1 MLRFFT
7 ATFLLFTQTVSAQQ
21 IEALNLRCEY
31 KTNPLGIEAAALRLS
46 WELHSNQRNVLQT
59 AYRILVSDNSEAL
72 KRNVGN
78 VWDSKKVASDASI
91 QVPYTGKP
99 LQPTKTYYWKVM
111 VWGNK
116 NNVSAWSKEANWQMG
131 LLTAADWKGAQ
142 WIAYDKIPD
151 SLVDVLPLGS
161 KGDKYLGNNTL
172 PLLRKYFTI
181 RKPVKKAT
189 MFISG
194 LGHFEM
200 SLNGKKVGDHF
211 LDPGW
216 TKYDKQALYVPFDL
230 TEQLQQGANA
240 IGVMLGNG
248 FYYIPPV
255 KERYRKLK
263 VAFGYP
269 KMICRLAIEYSDGSS
284 EDIVSDASWKAAKSP
299 IVFSSI
305 YGGED
310 YDANREQP
318 GWDTPNFND
327 QSWHAALIVDGPST
341 LNSQM
346 PEPVKV
352 METFTPKKVT
362 QPQPNV
368 WVYDLG
374 QNASGIPQI
383 TVQGKKGDTIR
394 ITPAEL
400 LKEDGTAN
408 QRASGSPYY
417 LTYVLK
423 GNGTETWQP
432 RFTYYGFRYVQING
446 GVPQGE
452 TNTQNLPV
460 VMEVKGQHIRNAAN
474 RIGTFT
480 SSNELFN
487 RTNTLIDW
495 AIKSNMVSVFTDCP
509 HREKLGWLEQ
519 DHLMGNSV
527 RFNYDVANL
536 CRKLLTDMRYS
547 QTDEGLI
554 PEIAPEYVQFDWGGD
569 MFRDSPEWGS
579 AGIILPWYLYQWYGD
594 KQVLA
599 ENYSMMQRY
608 IAYLKTKANGHI
620 LKQGLGDWYDIG
632 PKPPGVS
639 QLTPMGVTGTA
650 TFYYDLNILS
660 KIAQLLGKPQDA
672 SGYQNLAVDVKQ
684 AFNDTFF
691 NKETK
696 QYANGS
702 QTANAMA
709 VYMKLVEPQY
719 KDAVVENIVKDI
731 RSRNNSL
738 TAGDIGYRYLL
749 RVLND
754 EGRSNVIFD
763 MNSRSDV
770 PGYGYQLAKGATALT
785 ESWQAF
791 PTASNN
797 HFMLGHLMEWFY
809 DGLAGIKQA
818 ENSKA
823 YKNIVIRPEVVGDV
837 THAKATYQSPYGI
850 IVSEWKKENDRF
862 ELATEIPANTTAI
875 LFIPATRT
883 AQISENGVLLKN
895 KKDIK
900 FDGIKD
906 GRAIV
911 TVGSGR
917 YTFTVSG
924 ADKITAK

>member
-1 MLRFFT
+1 
-7 ATFLLFTQTVSAQQ
+7 
-21 IEALNLRCEY
+21 
-31 KTNPLGIEAAALRLS
+31 
-46 WELHSNQRNVLQT
+46 
-59 AYRILVSDNSEAL
+59 
-72 KRNVGN
+72 
-78 VWDSKKVASDASI
+78 
-91 QVPYTGKP
+91 
-99 LQPTKTYYWKVM
+99 
-111 VWGNK
+111 
-116 NNVSAWSKEANWQMG
+116 
-131 LLTAADWKGAQ
+131 
-142 WIAYDKIPD
+142 
-151 SLVDVLPLGS
+151 
-161 KGDKYLGNNTL
+161 
-172 PLLRKYFTI
+172 
-181 RKPVKKAT
+181 
-189 MFISG
+189 
-194 LGHFEM
+194 
-200 SLNGKKVGDHF
+200 
-211 LDPGW
+211 
-216 TKYDKQALYVPFDL
+216 
-230 TEQLQQGANA
+230 
-240 IGVMLGNG
+240 
-248 FYYIPPV
+248 
-255 KERYRKLK
+255 
-263 VAFGYP
+263 
-269 KMICRLAIEYSDGSS
+269 
-284 EDIVSDASWKAAKSP
+284 
-299 IVFSSI
+299 
-305 YGGED
+305 
-310 YDANREQP
+310 
-318 GWDTPNFND
+318 
-327 QSWHAALIVDGPST
+327 
-341 LNSQM
+341 
-346 PEPVKV
+346 
-352 METFTPKKVT
+352 
-362 QPQPNV
+362 
-368 WVYDLG
+368 
-374 QNASGIPQI
+374 
-383 TVQGKKGDTIR
+383 
-394 ITPAEL
+394 
-400 LKEDGTAN
+400 GTAN

-672 SGYQNLAVDVKQ
+672 SGYQNLAVDVRQ

-818 ENSKA
+818 ENSIA

-837 THAKATYQSPYGI
+837 THAKATYQSPYGL

-875 LFIPATRT
+875 LFIPATGT

-906 GRAIV
+906 CRAIV